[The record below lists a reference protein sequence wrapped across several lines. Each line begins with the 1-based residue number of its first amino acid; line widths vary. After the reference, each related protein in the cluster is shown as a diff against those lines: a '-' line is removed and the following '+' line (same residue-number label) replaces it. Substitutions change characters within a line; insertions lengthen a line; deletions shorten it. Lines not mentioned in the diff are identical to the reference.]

1 MKAGRASQVAQPAYV
16 AAALEAGAAGY
27 VLESEPVESL
37 AQHIR
42 VVADGGLAI
51 SRVFIATAPSPR
63 VVDSCHRRPAE
74 PHLDGERAER
84 AVSNWET
91 QGWRSR
97 VKPKLA
103 AISLAVAVLLGVVP
117 AAMAAGPNATDPAP
131 NGTGISEGPGGPT
144 TPEALG
150 YTTEYAAQK
159 QQFFNDRLNLMLS
172 STVLLSTT
180 GSLSGWASVHQKTTY
195 NCLPAVGQ
203 SILKYNF
210 GSSWVSPSVAA
221 KQGTAAHEAGAITTA
236 MGTTTDGT
244 NDGTAFSWI
253 NSQFAAAGSL
263 FRYVATNA
271 TSLASFENYVMTEI
285 NASMQMLYVRVDLT
299 STHYAWHQT
308 TPAQHATDAV
318 AFSGSGAYT
327 TIDDPFT
334 HLSGSTCVASPYT
347 SSNDYSC
354 NWSNYSSN
362 EYYLAKDVVRYGL
375 QPMYF

>member
-1 MKAGRASQVAQPAYV
+1 MDWVQAVRSV
-16 AAALEAGAAGY
+16 
-27 VLESEPVESL
+27 
-37 AQHIR
+37 
-42 VVADGGLAI
+42 
-51 SRVFIATAPSPR
+51 PR
-63 VVDSCHRRPAE
+63 D
-74 PHLDGERAER
+74 
-84 AVSNWET
+84 W
-91 QGWRSR
+91 
-97 VKPKLA
+97 
-103 AISLAVAVLLGVVP
+103 
-117 AAMAAGPNATDPAP
+117 
-131 NGTGISEGPGGPT
+131 TGISDGPGGPT

-150 YTTEYAAQK
+150 YTAEYAAQK
-159 QQFFNDRLNLMLS
+159 QQFFNDRLTLMLS
-172 STVLLSTT
+172 SAAPLSTT

-221 KQGTAAHEAGAITTA
+221 KQGTAAHEPGAITTA
-236 MGTTTDGT
+236 MGTTTVGT

-253 NSQFAAAGSL
+253 NSQFSAAGSL
-263 FRYVATNA
+263 FRYVPTNSAT
-271 TSLASFENYVMTEI
+271 LASFENYTTTEI

-308 TPAQHATDAV
+308 TPAQHATGAV

-354 NWSNYSSN
+354 NWANYSSN